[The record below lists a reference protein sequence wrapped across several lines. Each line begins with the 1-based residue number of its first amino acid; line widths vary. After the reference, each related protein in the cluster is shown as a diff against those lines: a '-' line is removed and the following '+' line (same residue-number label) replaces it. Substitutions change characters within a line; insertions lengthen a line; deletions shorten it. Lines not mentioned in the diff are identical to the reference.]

1 MKAVYIFILCLISF
15 YNCFAQ
21 FNQLVLRKNG
31 IPHKRY
37 TEGSIIT
44 IRTKLGMEY
53 TGYIYLIQ
61 KDSIYFGTTGVHKND
76 IVAVLKK
83 PLGRQSIIPF
93 DGKTF
98 LLANAGIP
106 LFVTG
111 LVMSGQS
118 FPSALFTG
126 LGIVYLPILV
136 YNIKRLVTNHGRHY
150 PIGSKYDLQVLDIH
164 PAEIVPVK
172 IP

>member
-1 MKAVYIFILCLISF
+1 MKTVYIFILFLIS
-15 YNCFAQ
+15 YCNCFAQ
-21 FNQLVLRKNG
+21 FNQLILRKNG
-31 IPHKRY
+31 VSHKRY
-37 TEGSIIT
+37 TEGSVIT

-53 TGYIYLIQ
+53 TGYISLIQ

-98 LLANAGIP
+98 LLVNAGIP

-111 LVMSGQS
+111 LVISGER
-118 FPSALFTG
+118 FTSAFFTG
-126 LGIVYLPILV
+126 LGIVYLPLLV
-136 YNIKRLVTNHGRHY
+136 YNIKRMITNHRRYY

-164 PAEIVPVK
+164 PAEIIPIK